1 MTFVDVLYR
10 YEFHPPETA
19 MSALA
24 ALKEVYG
31 IRRIALDEQAKTVRV
46 EYDATRLNRSSIAQ
60 MLRRGGISVIAEVP
74 LIPEPKPEQAPDA
87 SEVAQPTK

>member
-10 YEFHPPETA
+10 YELHPTDE
-19 MSALA
+19 ALFA
-24 ALKEVYG
+24 LGALKEVYG
-31 IRRIALDEQAKTVRV
+31 IRRVRLDEQARTVRV

-60 MLRRGGISVIAEVP
+60 MLRRGGISIIEEVS

-87 SEVAQPTK
+87 SQIAQPAK